1 MQHFECREVFD
12 IKSLTMLR
20 NYFLL
25 GIRTLLKRKLYSII
39 NITGLALAL
48 GCSLVC
54 FAFVSFFYRADQFH
68 DKVDRLFTVQSI
80 SLSENKEIISGRSSL
95 PLSDHLRGLSQVE
108 SVVRVSRQSGLIT
121 VDNETFEDVFTFA
134 ERDFFQLFTFPLALG
149 DASKWGDPSG
159 AVLDSRT
166 AIKYFGEANPI
177 GQSVAVRF
185 TDVAGHEQIQSFTV
199 SGVADEFPRNAS
211 FRFRILLPFE
221 FMNRMGVSF
230 EDWNDSCDATM
241 VLIRSG
247 SDAAQVE
254 AAIQG
259 DIKTYNVYHPDFPME
274 RFHLEPLTTASLNS
288 YKVNDDVFG
297 GAPKFVFVI
306 LIVISFFLIVMAC
319 FNYMNI
325 AIAMASFRV
334 KEIGVRKVMGS
345 ARSQLIKQFITEN
358 LILCVLALVAGLL
371 LAETVFVPSFSS
383 YFGLSLWLDYSNTWL
398 WITCIGL
405 IVLAAL
411 GGAGYPAFY
420 ISSFKP
426 VEVLKDKLKI
436 SGKGF
441 FRRSLLTFQFFLSYV
456 SITTAIAFILN
467 TKFQRAKDW
476 GYDQQNKLIVNVD
489 QSADQTALINTMKQ
503 HPSILETSGSVESFG
518 MESKKVIVKIGGEL
532 STVDLVRVGTTFPK
546 MMGFTFVDGQ
556 SFDDESESKNVHSVL
571 VNETFVTTSAMTEPI
586 GKVLYIDDHEFTVAG
601 VMRDFHFEPF
611 TELIKP
617 LVIAYAPD
625 SLYRHVAFQY
635 AAGDKETAE
644 LQLKKAWK
652 EISPEKPLL
661 MYEQASVF
669 DHDFRSYDT
678 ATNVMKSTALITVL
692 IGVFGLF
699 GLSSLTLSG
708 KMKELA
714 VRKVMGSNDKQLG
727 WILNKEII
735 WLLAIACGLGMPLSY
750 FFLKSF
756 LLEVSLYAMPLRPS
770 LFLETLLVMIV
781 VALFAVSFHL
791 YRLTRISPAAHLRD
805 E

>member
-1 MQHFECREVFD
+1 
-12 IKSLTMLR
+12 MLK

-25 GIRTLLKRKLYSII
+25 GFRTLVKRKLYSFI
-39 NITGLALAL
+39 NIAGLSLAL
-48 GCSLVC
+48 GCCLVC
-54 FAFVSFFYRADQFH
+54 FAFVSFFYKADQFH
-68 DKVDRLFTVQSI
+68 EKVGRLFTVQEVSI
-80 SLSENKEIISGRSSL
+80 AEGREVLNGRSPL
-95 PLSDHLRGLSQVE
+95 PLADHLLDLSQVE
-108 SVVRVSRQSGLIT
+108 SVVRVSKKPGLIT
-121 VDNETFEDVFTFA
+121 VEDETFEEVFTFA
-134 ERDFFQLFTFPLALG
+134 EKDFFSLFTFPLKAG
-149 DASKWGDPSG
+149 SDREWGDPSQ
-159 AVLDSRT
+159 VILDHSS
-166 AIKYFGEANPI
+166 AIKYFDDRNPV
-177 GQSVAVRF
+177 GQSVTVRF
-185 TDVAGHEQIQSFTV
+185 TDADGREQIQAFTV
-199 SGVADEFPRNAS
+199 AGVAEEFPRNAS
-211 FRFRILLPFE
+211 FRFKVLLPFE
-221 FMNRMGVSF
+221 FMNRLGVSF
-230 EDWNDSCDATM
+230 EDWTASCDATM
-241 VLIRSG
+241 VLLHSPT
-247 SDAAQVE
+247 DASQVE
-254 AAIQG
+254 AAIQSHV
-259 DIKTYNVYHPDFPME
+259 KTYNVYHPDFPLE
-274 RFHLEPLTTASLNS
+274 RLHFEPLTSASLNS
-288 YKVNDDVFG
+288 YKVSDDVFA

-306 LIVISFFLIVMAC
+306 LIVISFFLIIMAC

-358 LILCVLALVAGLL
+358 LILCVLALATGLI

-383 YFGLSLWLDYSNTWL
+383 YFGLSLWLDYGNAWL

-489 QSADQTALINTMKQ
+489 QSADQAALINTMKQ

-518 MESKKVIVKIGGEL
+518 MESKKVIVKIEGEL

-546 MMGFTFVDGQ
+546 MMGFTFVEGQ
-556 SFDDESESKNVHSVL
+556 SFDKESESKNAHSVL
-571 VNETFVTTSAMTEPI
+571 VNESFVSTSAMTDPI
-586 GKVLYIDDHEFTVAG
+586 GNVLYIDDHEFTVAG

-617 LVIAYAPD
+617 LVVAYAPD

-635 AAGDKETAE
+635 ASGDKETAE

-669 DHDFRSYDT
+669 DNDFRSYDT
-678 ATNVMKSTALITVL
+678 ATNVMKSAALITVL

-735 WLLAIACGLGMPLSY
+735 WLLSIACGLGMPLSY

-770 LFLETLLVMIV
+770 LFIETLLAMIV
-781 VALFAVSFHL
+781 VALLAVSFHL